1 MNTTIGGIKH
11 KERERKRQVLFSVNF
26 FRGTVSKRDTANHVL
41 PIMRYSTFGSNHLSV
56 NSAVLLVK
64 ISGYWV
70 RQKVCIFWVLP
81 AAALWFQRYLPP
93 Q

>member
-1 MNTTIGGIKH
+1 MG
-11 KERERKRQVLFSVNF
+11 
-26 FRGTVSKRDTANHVL
+26 A
-41 PIMRYSTFGSNHLSV
+41 TFGSNHLSV